1 MGPFPFV
8 LETESKI
15 MPGPNTSSDRSLGGV
30 ATMIALGAFFVA
42 TLAAVAV
49 AADGGNDNVSAG
61 SGDASVSVSLSEFA
75 IQPSTVTVPEG
86 GTLTVSNSGS
96 QTHNLEVVDQ
106 DKKTRDIEGGGKTEL
121 DLDGLEPGTYQVLC
135 AIPGHA
141 DSGMT
146 ATLVIGEPGST
157 EGGAEPSAAA
167 DQHAGHEMTPADA
180 EKMDA
185 DMAAGVQTYLDE
197 AERYGAGDVERGNQL
212 LEPTILPDGTKRFEL
227 TAAITDWDVGN
238 GEMVKAWTYNGVV
251 PGPMIK
257 MNPGDKVEVAIQN
270 DLPISTDIHM
280 HGITLDNEDD
290 GVAPITQDP
299 IKSGDSY
306 TYSFTAPASP
316 ELGMYHAHHHGH
328 VAIVNGLFA
337 PMQVGEIALP
347 EGRTING
354 VTVPQGVQLAQQYQ
368 MVLNDAGVIGLT
380 LNGKSFPY
388 TEPIT
393 AKQGDWL
400 LVNYFNEGLQIHP
413 MHLHRQPHLVVAKD
427 GFPLAEPYRVDT
439 LNVAPGERYSVLIK
453 AEAPGVWAWHC
464 HILNHA
470 ENDQGLFGMVTT
482 MIVS

>member
-1 MGPFPFV
+1 MQ
-8 LETESKI
+8 
-15 MPGPNTSSDRSLGGV
+15 GPNNSSDRSFGGV

-42 TLAAVAV
+42 TLAVVAV
-49 AADGGNDNVSAG
+49 ATDGGSNKVAAGSAG
-61 SGDASVSVSLSEFA
+61 ASAVSVSLTEFA
-75 IQPSTVTVPEG
+75 IQPSTITVPEG
-86 GTLTVSNSGS
+86 GTLTVNNGGS
-96 QTHNLEVVDQ
+96 QVHNLEIVDQ

-121 DLDGLEPGTYQVLC
+121 DLEGLAPGTYEVLC
-135 AIPGHA
+135 QIPGHA

-146 ATLVIGEPGST
+146 AKLVIGEPGSGSVDD
-157 EGGAEPSAAA
+157 GGEQAAGGG
-167 DQHAGHEMTPADA
+167 GHEGHDMTPADA

-185 DMAAGVQTYLDE
+185 DMAAGVKKYLAE
-197 AERYGAGDVERGNQL
+197 AERYNAGDVERGGQL
-212 LEPTILPDGTKRFEL
+212 LEPEVKADGTKHFKL

-257 MNPGDKVEVAIQN
+257 VNPGDKVEVEIQN

-280 HGITLDNEDD
+280 HGITVPNEMD
-290 GVAPITQDP
+290 GVAPITQKP
-299 IKSGDSY
+299 VKSGDSY

-337 PMQVGEIALP
+337 PMQVGEVPLP

-354 VTVPQGVQLAQQYQ
+354 VTVPQNVQLAQQYQ

-388 TEPIT
+388 TEPI
-393 AKQGDWL
+393 AAEQGDWL
-400 LVNYFNEGLQIHP
+400 LVNYYNEGLQSHP

-439 LNVAPGERYSVLIK
+439 LNIAPGERYSVLIL